1 MGSNDENKVVL
12 VGDVQCGKTG
22 LIYNYFS
29 DKLPD
34 PAVPTIYKEYRTE
47 LDVDGRQ
54 VPMVLWIVPA
64 QDHYSSIRTLTYEKS
79 KAVILCFAIDNPESL
94 TNVTAKWYPEI
105 KKYSPDAPIIL
116 VGNKVDLRSDETTI
130 NELASKSLQPI
141 SFEQGKELAEKIKAV
156 QYFECSG
163 KNGDAVKEMFK
174 AAAAAILNSSN
185 GVEAH

>member
-1 MGSNDENKVVL
+1 MDGNDENKVVL

-47 LDVDGRQ
+47 LDVDGRK
-54 VPMVLWIVPA
+54 VPIVLWIVPA
-64 QDHYSSIRTLTYEKS
+64 QDHYSAIRTLTYEHS

-94 TNVTAKWYPEI
+94 TNVTEKWFPEI
-105 KKYSPDAPIIL
+105 KVYSPNAPIIL
-116 VGNKVDLRSDETTI
+116 VGNKVDLRSDENTI

-141 SFEQGKELAEKIKAV
+141 SYDQGKAVAEKIKAV

-174 AAAAAILNSSN
+174 ASAAAILSSSN
-185 GVEAH
+185 GVGAH